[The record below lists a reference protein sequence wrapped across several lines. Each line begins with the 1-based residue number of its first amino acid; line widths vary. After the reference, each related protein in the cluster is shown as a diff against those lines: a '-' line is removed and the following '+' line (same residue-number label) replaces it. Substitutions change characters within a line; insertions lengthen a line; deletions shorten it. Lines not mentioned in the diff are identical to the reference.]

1 MKGSR
6 KLQLEGARS
15 VRWGVNFVLLSYSV
29 LIVIPFLWLLAAPSK
44 DGAQQATLNPLAFG
58 SFRNYW
64 QATQAIFHTQNGMLS
79 LWLRNSVI
87 TTLAALFIGVS
98 ASVLAGFV
106 LTLVHRTLKRV
117 VLFLT
122 LVLMILPWAAMAL
135 PIYVLMDKLHL
146 TDSLLEIVLV
156 GSFYPFGTFLAFLYF
171 STVMPTDLIDMARI
185 DGLGDFRIF
194 LKLGL
199 PLSRSLWGIM
209 IFFSFLNLWNSY
221 QVPRILLNSPE
232 NFTLPVGLHLIFGN
246 GNALIGLFMVIPS
259 LIIFAFAQRAI
270 ERGIF
275 SGAVKA

>member
-1 MKGSR
+1 MKRSG

-29 LIVIPFLWLLAAPSK
+29 LIVIPFLWLLVAPSK

-58 SFRNYW
+58 SFTNYW
-64 QATQAIFHTQNGMLS
+64 HATQAIFHTQNGMLS

-106 LTLVHRTLKRV
+106 LTLVHRTVKRV

-171 STVMPTDLIDMARI
+171 IYSIICLSCNVKWRVTVIICLTD
-185 DGLGDFRIF
+185 
-194 LKLGL
+194 
-199 PLSRSLWGIM
+199 
-209 IFFSFLNLWNSY
+209 
-221 QVPRILLNSPE
+221 VCTILY
-232 NFTLPVGLHLIFGN
+232 
-246 GNALIGLFMVIPS
+246 
-259 LIIFAFAQRAI
+259 
-270 ERGIF
+270 
-275 SGAVKA
+275 